1 MEQSNF
7 KDVKVYRNCER
18 DEFGIQ
24 DHVFLHYDNK
34 IIDPTHRQFFLDY
47 RLSKINCVY
56 RDQLFN
62 RLSPILVIDDKNI
75 TKYASNLLNISKF
88 TYGTPFDD
96 LEELTKK
103 WEFTEDVTQKFNIN
117 HYKDKSNMLPF
128 IKFLEENNYVF

>member
-1 MEQSNF
+1 MSIRRFYILITQFYKSITFLWDDNPLKLYDSVQYQKFGYHQKSFVGKLSCGESCLILKFLMEQSNF

-34 IIDPTHRQFFLDY
+34 NIDPTHRQFFLDY

-62 RLSPILVIDDKNI
+62 RLSQ
-75 TKYASNLLNISKF
+75 Y
-88 TYGTPFDD
+88 
-96 LEELTKK
+96 
-103 WEFTEDVTQKFNIN
+103 
-117 HYKDKSNMLPF
+117 
-128 IKFLEENNYVF
+128 